1 MTTGEYL
8 ERWLTMRMQALA
20 PRTVESYRRILRRC
34 EPISGIDI
42 RELSTFDLEK
52 ALEADISAGKMRTA
66 EQIYVLLRTALADA
80 VELGVIAA
88 TPVRS
93 ILRPKRRK
101 TPIRVWTPEEA
112 RAYVAATR
120 GDPRQLEQ
128 LLPLMA
134 GLRRGEVCGLM
145 WEDVDF
151 RKGMLHIRRQKI
163 WLEDG
168 SAILT
173 PPKSEAGIKDVPIA
187 DALREALRARR
198 QLAGP
203 VTDLTARGVAE
214 AIQRAAQR
222 AGVSWIGTHGLRHTF
237 ATNAIRS
244 GGDMRSLQMV
254 LGHADY
260 STTANVYTHPD
271 EEMTRA
277 VVAHATESVV

>member
-1 MTTGEYL
+1 MNTGEYL
-8 ERWLTMRMQALA
+8 ERWLTMRVQALA
-20 PRTVESYRRILRRC
+20 PRTVESYRRIIRRC
-34 EPISGIDI
+34 EPISNIDI
-42 RELSTFDLEK
+42 RELTTFDIET
-52 ALEADISAGKMRTA
+52 ALETDISAGKMRTA

-80 VELGVIAA
+80 VELGVISVS
-88 TPVRS
+88 PVKAM
-93 ILRPKRRK
+93 LRPKRRK

-145 WEDVDF
+145 WEDIDF
-151 RKGMLHIRRQKI
+151 REGLMHIRRQKV

-168 SAILT
+168 SVIVT
-173 PPKSEAGIKDVPIA
+173 PPKSEAGLRDVPIS

-203 VTDLTARGVAE
+203 LTDLTARGLAE
-214 AIQRAAQR
+214 AIQRAAAR
-222 AGVSWIGTHGLRHTF
+222 AGVHWIGTHGLRHTF
-237 ATNAIRS
+237 ATNAIRF
-244 GGDMRSLQMV
+244 GGDMRSLQLV

-271 EEMTRA
+271 VEMTRA
-277 VVAHATESVV
+277 IVAHATESVV